1 MDKGGARRPP
11 EWTHTKGGVY
21 KHQEDAHPW
30 ETSKA
35 PGWCCYTT
43 TLPNFSERQHMW
55 GWA

>member
-21 KHQEDAHPW
+21 KHQEDAHPR
-30 ETSKA
+30 ETGKA

-43 TLPNFSERQHMW
+43 ILPNFYVGAGLSP
-55 GWA
+55 